1 MPVKAR
7 KITFKSDR
15 VEILV
20 EVNCVFTKEVRL
32 KIADSVSSRFPGI
45 LEHACRNSHGPRFGD
60 CINTTS
66 LAHTLEHIIIWHLQ
80 NSSDLNIGHNTHSLQ
95 CVKEQAEDVCL
106 SSNLAR
112 DEMLLKVDKSD
123 LQNMSDL
130 KTEFSTNNLPC
141 ASKIKKEQGLTEDFN
156 KNKNDLCDTA
166 PYLQNMSD
174 FKDYLQKFQEITA
187 SKRQDGEDQDRN
199 VGERIYVG
207 KTVKVAPDLA
217 KIELKYYDDIRAL
230 RAINCSISALNKIIE
245 TCSD

>member
-1 MPVKAR
+1 MPIKAR

-20 EVNCVFTKEVRL
+20 EVNCAFTKEVRL
-32 KIADSVSSRFPGI
+32 KVADCVSSRFPGI

-80 NSSDLNIGHNTHSLQ
+80 NSSDPNIGPNSHSLQ
-95 CVKEQAEDVCL
+95 CVKKQVEDVCL
-106 SSNLAR
+106 SSDPAR
-112 DEMLLKVDKSD
+112 DEMLLKVAKSD

-130 KTEFSTNNLPC
+130 KTEFSTNNQPC
-141 ASKIKKEQGLTEDFN
+141 ASKKNKEQVLTTDFN
-156 KNKNDLCDTA
+156 KNKNYLCDIA
-166 PYLQNMSD
+166 PYLQSMSD
-174 FKDYLQKFQEITA
+174 FKDCLQKFKEKTTT
-187 SKRQDGEDQDRN
+187 KRHDGEAQDRD
-199 VGERIYVG
+199 EEARIYVG

-217 KIELKYYDDIRAL
+217 KIELKYYDDIHAL